1 MKLNFLTISLQFLV
15 LRLVTMLSALR
26 ASSSRSLLSLSRV
39 RHFSSPD
46 TPNTPEAAGW
56 SAFTNTLFDPPPSA
70 GSQGFAAPRR
80 DGPRKGKGKGQR
92 AGRATQ
98 GLGLFANNTNFTRLR
113 LHCQSSPNNTMTTL
127 TDADGA
133 TIAWFSG
140 GSCGFKKGNRS
151 TYEAGYQCA
160 VRVFQKI
167 EQLASND
174 GSIKVDML
182 FKGFGQGRE
191 ALKGALLSTE
201 GERIRPLISS
211 ITDRTPIKIGGTRAK
226 KMPRN

>member
-1 MKLNFLTISLQFLV
+1 
-15 LRLVTMLSALR
+15 MLPALR
-26 ASSSRSLLSLSRV
+26 ASSSRSLLGFSRV
-39 RHFSSPD
+39 RHFS
-46 TPNTPEAAGW
+46 TPNTSEPVTSWGEFA
-56 SAFTNTLFDPPPSA
+56 NTLFDSPPSA

-80 DGPRKGKGKGQR
+80 DATRRDKGLKAPQK
-92 AGRATQ
+92 
-98 GLGLFANNTNFTRLR
+98 LDLFANNVTRLR

-127 TDADGA
+127 TDADGG

-140 GSCGFKKGNRS
+140 GSCGFKKGNRA

-167 EQLASND
+167 EQLAKND
-174 GSIKVDML
+174 GAVKVDML

-201 GERIRPLISS
+201 GERIRPLIAS